1 MGTYGYG
8 ARMSRPGGPYRDEP
22 YQRRP
27 QGYPQDDHQRGHP
40 PQQGYDQG
48 YGQGYDRGY
57 DQGYGGDRYADRGGY
72 AEPGGYPDRGG
83 YQQQGGYADHGGGYG
98 EPPARP
104 APRRPV
110 AERPAPE
117 RYDDD
122 GGGFRLPGLGLIL
135 SIAGLIVQIVCFTVL
150 PWVNAPG
157 NKDSQALPAIW
168 DLATNFD
175 AHGFAGAYVVLFSY
189 PLAVLGIL
197 LSLVA
202 VLESVAMKVIWAV
215 LAIIGIAVLG
225 LRFGPIGD
233 LFSGGSVSFTRK
245 EITFAAIA
253 LGALVVVIFMLKMA
267 MSTFRRLAGLVLLVI
282 AGVHVYAVSDLTDG
296 FGFEDVQLGAYG
308 PALGYVLAS
317 AAAFIGPK
325 GVA

>member
-1 MGTYGYG
+1 
-8 ARMSRPGGPYRDEP
+8 MSRPGGPYPDEQYP
-22 YQRRP
+22 RGYQRQP
-27 QGYPQDDHQRGHP
+27 QGYPQDDYQRGYP
-40 PQQGYDQG
+40 PQPGYDQGRGQGYDQG
-48 YGQGYDRGY
+48 YPG
-57 DQGYGGDRYADRGGY
+57 
-72 AEPGGYPDRGG
+72 GGYPNQDQRGYGDG
-83 YQQQGGYADHGGGYG
+83 YGGGYG
-98 EPPARP
+98 EPQRGYSDA
-104 APRRPV
+104 PV
-110 AERPAPE
+110 ARQTPRRPAPE
-117 RYDDD
+117 RSAPPPEPE
-122 GGGFRLPGLGLIL
+122 GGGFRLPGLGLLL
-135 SIAGLIVQIVCFTVL
+135 SLVGLVVQVVCFTVL

-168 DLATNFD
+168 DLATNFE

-225 LRFGPIGD
+225 LRFGPLGD
-233 LFSGGSVSFTRK
+233 LFSGGSVEFSRK
-245 EITFAAIA
+245 EVTFAVIA
-253 LGALVVVIFMLKMA
+253 LAALVVVIFMLKMA

-282 AGVHVYAVSDLTDG
+282 GGVHVYAVSDLTDG

-317 AAAFIGPK
+317 AAAFIGPRR
-325 GVA
+325 VA

>member
-1 MGTYGYG
+1 
-8 ARMSRPGGPYRDEP
+8 MSRPGGPYRDDQYP
-22 YQRRP
+22 GQP
-27 QGYPQDDHQRGHP
+27 QGYPQGDYQRGYP
-40 PQQGYDQG
+40 PQ
-48 YGQGYDRGY
+48 RGY
-57 DQGYGGDRYADRGGY
+57 DQGYGG
-72 AEPGGYPDRGG
+72 YPDQD
-83 YQQQGGYADHGGGYG
+83 YQRGYG
-98 EPPARP
+98 QPPA
-104 APRRPV
+104 APLPPPPPH
-110 AERPAPE
+110 RPAPE
-117 RYDDD
+117 RPAPPPREYDE
-122 GGGFRLPGLGLIL
+122 GGGFRLPGLGLLL
-135 SIAGLIVQIVCFTVL
+135 SLLGLVVQVVCFTVL

-225 LRFGPIGD
+225 LRFGPLGD
-233 LFSGGSVSFTRK
+233 LFSGGSVEFSRK
-245 EITFAAIA
+245 EITFAVIA
-253 LGALVVVIFMLKMA
+253 LAALVVVIFMLKMA

-282 AGVHVYAVSDLTDG
+282 GGVHVYAVSDMTDG

-308 PALGYVLAS
+308 PALGYVLAA
-317 AAAFIGPK
+317 AAAFIGPRR
-325 GVA
+325 VA

>member
-1 MGTYGYG
+1 
-8 ARMSRPGGPYRDEP
+8 MSRPGGPYPDEQYP
-22 YQRRP
+22 RGYQRQP
-27 QGYPQDDHQRGHP
+27 QGHPQDDYQRGYP
-40 PQQGYDQG
+40 PGPGYDQG
-48 YGQGYDRGY
+48 YGQGYD
-57 DQGYGGDRYADRGGY
+57 QGYGQPYGGGYDRGHPG
-72 AEPGGYPDRGG
+72 GGYPD
-83 YQQQGGYADHGGGYG
+83 QGGHGGGYP
-98 EPPARP
+98 EPQRGYGDAPVSRQ
-104 APRRPV
+104 APR
-110 AERPAPE
+110 RPAPE
-117 RYDDD
+117 RSAPPPEPE
-122 GGGFRLPGLGLIL
+122 GGGFRLPGLGLLL
-135 SIAGLIVQIVCFTVL
+135 SIVGLVVQIVCFTVL

-168 DLATNFD
+168 DLATNFE

-225 LRFGPIGD
+225 LRFGPLGD
-233 LFSGGSVSFTRK
+233 LFSGGSVEFSRK
-245 EITFAAIA
+245 EITFAVIA

-282 AGVHVYAVSDLTDG
+282 GGVHVYAVSDLTDG

-308 PALGYVLAS
+308 PALGYVLAA
-317 AAAFIGPK
+317 AAAFVGPRR
-325 GVA
+325 VA

>member
-1 MGTYGYG
+1 
-8 ARMSRPGGPYRDEP
+8 MSRPGGPYRDE
-22 YQRRP
+22 QWSRQP
-27 QGYPQDDHQRGHP
+27 QGYPQGDHQRGYP
-40 PQQGYDQG
+40 PQ
-48 YGQGYDRGY
+48 RPTY
-57 DQGYGGDRYADRGGY
+57 DQGYGG
-72 AEPGGYPDRGG
+72 YPDQDYQRG
-83 YQQQGGYADHGGGYG
+83 YEQQA
-98 EPPARP
+98 ARP
-104 APRRPV
+104 APPRRP
-110 AERPAPE
+110 AAPERPAPPPRE
-117 RYDDD
+117 YDE
-122 GGGFRLPGLGLIL
+122 GGGFRLPGLGLLL
-135 SIAGLIVQIVCFTVL
+135 SLIGLVVQVVCFTVL

-157 NKDSQALPAIW
+157 NADAQALPAIW

-225 LRFGPIGD
+225 LRFGPVGD
-233 LFSGGSVSFTRK
+233 LFTGGSVEFSRK

-253 LGALVVVIFMLKMA
+253 LGALVVVVFMLKMA

-308 PALGYVLAS
+308 PALGYVLAA
-317 AAAFIGPK
+317 AAAFIGPRK
-325 GVA
+325 LA